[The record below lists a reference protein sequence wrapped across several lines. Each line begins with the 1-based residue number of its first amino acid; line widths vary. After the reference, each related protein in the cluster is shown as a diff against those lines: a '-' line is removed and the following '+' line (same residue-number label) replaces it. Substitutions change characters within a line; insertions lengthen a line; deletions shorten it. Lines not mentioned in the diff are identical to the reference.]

1 MIKKSRGKGGKVV
14 RRHAACASEFDYQG
28 WKGWGVWRRSVGEQ
42 VNAAEALLKAE
53 EAFESAFRERDGP
66 SWSANHSRNGSA
78 QRYWEKS
85 QATMQKDCWEKC
97 DYPSEC
103 RWGKQYGVKTPTP
116 TATIPPSPPTVASL
130 SSAIAGEDK
139 KDQDSERD
147 DPATS
152 FEEILLSLSRSAT
165 GGSSPSPSPS
175 SSSSPSSPSSAV
187 TGGGGNNGGDIA
199 DLPIVLE
206 EPLLDYLEPLSPRR
220 SQRQKSVTEG
230 ETPIVSMDDLLES
243 VKRRKRRSSG
253 QIPSPLG
260 ANPPSPVFMEPEMD
274 LGDGGDGAKLERS
287 SSANN
292 AAVAARGQKHSIVL
306 GGALQ
311 RAFDDLDVGVTSG
324 GWSLQ
329 EKAGGFVRGLVV
341 GSTKK
346 KNSHNSKSSR
356 GKRDS

>member
-116 TATIPPSPPTVASL
+116 TATIPPSPPTVASS

-139 KDQDSERD
+139 EDQDSERD

-165 GGSSPSPSPS
+165 GGSSPSPSP

-274 LGDGGDGAKLERS
+274 LGDGAKLERS

-324 GWSLQ
+324 GWSFQ

-346 KNSHNSKSSR
+346 KNSHNSKGSR